1 MADIKPNQF
10 QMALIKSIGIPQ
22 YLEQQE
28 QMKMMADIEVKVGS
42 DDNYELMENS
52 FWYEGKAEK
61 LEHFYKTYSNP
72 YVYKAN
78 EFYREVNTNVPRVHY
93 PLPSAISN
101 AFGTLLFNT
110 NPYIGVNTGNKS
122 RDDKLN
128 ARLTEILDVNDFLNI
143 LQQSAQKQSYSGSV
157 ALKLNIDQ
165 TVADVPLITIYPKEN
180 FVVHRK
186 FNQTIFIR
194 FFDYYKGEYR
204 LETTYG
210 KGYISYKLFKGKRQV
225 PLQDLEETKDLKD
238 TTFFDQDGKI
248 LPVIF
253 AEVIDNKSGGRS
265 DYDGLI
271 SSFHALDETYSAMVN
286 YIRRTKPNIF
296 ITEDIAKKDASGKAL
311 PLNEF
316 DNVLTILDGTPTG
329 EATAIN
335 RDIHNI
341 QIQGYVDAF
350 VALREMI
357 LVKINLS
364 PATIGLRSTGGA
376 RESSE
381 ALKIREQASLRS
393 RTEKLSIWQEK
404 LKNFVY
410 ALITLDQLMNE
421 ATQEREGVYRFQKQQ
436 PFGVTIE
443 FGEFYE
449 PSLSDRVNMF
459 SDALAKGL
467 CSVDFAIA
475 QTWGNQ
481 LSDIELMQLMIQTKM
496 EKNIP
501 LTKEQEDFLKANPNF
516 KFSSIEFKD

>member
-22 YLEQQE
+22 FLEQQE
-28 QMKMMADIEVKVGS
+28 QLKAVKDIEVKMNTA
-42 DDNYELMENS
+42 DNFELMENKV
-52 FWYEGKAEK
+52 WYKGKAEE
-61 LEHFYKTYSNP
+61 LEYFYKSNAQP

-110 NPYIGVNTGNKS
+110 NPYIGINTGNKS
-122 RDDKLN
+122 NDDKLN
-128 ARLTEILDVNDFLNI
+128 ARLNEILDVNDFLNI
-143 LQQSAQKQSYSGSV
+143 LQNSAQKQSYSGSV

-165 TVADVPLITIYPKEN
+165 SIAEVPLITIYPKED

-186 FNQTIFIR
+186 YNQTIFIR
-194 FFDYYKGEYR
+194 FFDFYKGEYK

-210 KGYISYKLFKGKRQV
+210 KGYIAYKLYKGKYQV
-225 PLQDLEETKDLKD
+225 PLTDLEETKDLKD
-238 TTFFDQDGKI
+238 TTFFDQNGKI

-265 DYDGLI
+265 DYDGLV
-271 SSFHALDETYSAMVN
+271 STFHALDESYSAMVN

-296 ITEDIAKKDASGKAL
+296 ITEDIAKKDSTGKAL

-316 DNVLTILDGTPTG
+316 DNVLTVLDGTPQG

-350 VALREMI
+350 VALREMV

-410 ALITLDQLMNE
+410 SMVVLDQLMNE
-421 ATQEREGVYRFQKQQ
+421 ATQEREGVYRFQKQ
-436 PFGVTIE
+436 PKFNITIE

-449 PSLSDRVNMF
+449 PSLEDRVRIF
-459 SDALAKGL
+459 SDALAKNT

-475 QTWGNQ
+475 QIWGNQ
-481 LSDIELMQLMIQTKM
+481 LSDVELMMLMIQTKV
-496 EKNIP
+496 EKGIP
-501 LTKEQEDFLKANPNF
+501 LTKEQEDFIAKNPNF

>member
-1 MADIKPNQF
+1 MAEIKPNQF

-22 YLEQQE
+22 FLEQQE
-28 QMKMMADIEVKVGS
+28 QLKAIHDIEVKVNTNE
-42 DDNYELMENS
+42 NYELMENKV
-52 FWYEGKAEK
+52 WYEGKAEK
-61 LEHFYKTYSNP
+61 LEYFYKTNMGP
-72 YVYKAN
+72 FVYRAN

-110 NPYIGVNTGNKS
+110 NPFIGINTGNKT

-165 TVADVPLITIYPKEN
+165 SIADVPLITIYAKED

-186 FNQTIFIR
+186 YNQTIFIR
-194 FFDYYKGEYR
+194 FFDYYKGEYK

-210 KGYISYKLFKGKRQV
+210 RGYISYKLFKGKRQV
-225 PLQDLEETKDLKD
+225 PLADIPETEGLKD
-238 TTFFDQDGKI
+238 TTFFDENGQI

-265 DYDGLI
+265 DYDGLV
-271 SSFHALDETYSAMVN
+271 STFHALDETYSAMVN

-316 DNVLTILDGTPTG
+316 DNVLTVLDGTPTG

-350 VALREMI
+350 IALREMI

-364 PATIGLRSTGGA
+364 PATIGLRAAGGA

-404 LKNFVY
+404 LRNFLF
-410 ALITLDQLMNE
+410 AMITLDQLMNE
-421 ATQEREGVYRFQKQQ
+421 ATQEREGVYRFQKQ
-436 PFGVTIE
+436 PKFGVTIE

-449 PSLSDRVNMF
+449 PSLTDRVTMF
-459 SDALAKGL
+459 SAALEKGL
-467 CSVDFAIA
+467 CSIDFAIA

>member
-1 MADIKPNQF
+1 MAEIKPNQF

-28 QMKMMADIEVKVGS
+28 QLKAIADIEVKINH
-42 DDNYELMENS
+42 DENYELMENKV
-52 FWYEGKAEK
+52 WYEGKAEK

-72 YVYKAN
+72 YIYRAN

-122 RDDKLN
+122 KDDKLN
-128 ARLTEILDVNDFLNI
+128 IRLKEILDVNDFLNI

-165 TVADVPLITIYPKEN
+165 TVADVPLITIYAKED

-225 PLQDLEETKDLKD
+225 SLADLDETKDLKD
-238 TTFFDQDGKI
+238 TTFFDENGQI
-248 LPVIF
+248 LPIIF

-265 DYDGLI
+265 DYDGLV

-316 DNVLTILDGTPTG
+316 DNVLTVLDGTPTG
-329 EATAIN
+329 EATQIN

-404 LKNFVY
+404 LKNFVL
-410 ALITLDQLMNE
+410 AMITLDELMNE
-421 ATQEREGVYRFQKQQ
+421 ATQEREGVYRFQKQ
-436 PFGVTIE
+436 PKFDVTIE

-449 PSLSDRVNMF
+449 PSLGDRVNMF